1 MHTSEA
7 NFYTAVAIAA
17 TVLGII
23 IVYFII
29 TMIKHQRRNVD
40 LYKTKIKAEIA
51 LLENERKRIAT
62 DLHDEL
68 GPLLAAVRIQI
79 NHLESE
85 SDQDKKIVSFANK
98 HIDDILTK
106 TREISY
112 NLLPNTLVRQGLVKA
127 LQELVGKLKD
137 IHRNLNIVFHTS
149 GEIKLS
155 KEREVN
161 IYRMLQEIIHNTIK
175 HAHASQLI
183 IELKRQDDKV
193 VLLSADNGNGFDY
206 EQQVKNN
213 NGLGLISL
221 QSRTEVLNA
230 TFNYRSEPG
239 NGTQYFFEIPLN

>member
-17 TVLGII
+17 IVLGVII
-23 IVYFII
+23 IYFII
-29 TMIKHQRRNVD
+29 SMIKHQRRNVD
-40 LYKTKIKAEIA
+40 LYKQKIKAEIA

-68 GPLLAAVRIQI
+68 GPLLSAVRIQI
-79 NHLESE
+79 NHLES
-85 SDQDKKIVSFANK
+85 DIDHDKKIVGFATK

-127 LQELVGKLKD
+127 LQELVGKLRD
-137 IHRNLNIVFHTS
+137 IHKLDITFRTS
-149 GEIKLS
+149 GNVKLN
-155 KEREVN
+155 KESEVN

-175 HAHASQLI
+175 HANASQLL
-183 IELKRQDDKV
+183 IEMKRQDNK
-193 VLLSADNGNGFDY
+193 VLLMSADNGNGFDY

-221 QSRTEVLNA
+221 QSRAEVLNS
-230 TFNYRSEPG
+230 TFNFISEPG
-239 NGTQYFFEIPLN
+239 KGTQYFFEIPVN